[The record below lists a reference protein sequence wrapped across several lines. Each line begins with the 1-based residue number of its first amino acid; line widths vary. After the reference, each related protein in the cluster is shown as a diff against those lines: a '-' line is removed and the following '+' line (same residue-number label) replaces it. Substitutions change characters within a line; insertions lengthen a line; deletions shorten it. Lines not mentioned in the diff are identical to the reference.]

1 MKKII
6 LLLLAILFSINLSF
20 IARRTLFSRS
30 LSDQLMRLLGYVPNP
45 TYNALKLNVSIENII
60 FYHRVGFYTSFEK
73 GLDSD
78 YFSNIIGIHV
88 TAIKY
93 FYVYLGIDIF
103 TANGIINNADNW
115 AEGTRKELGVGVYP
129 YKNFLVTLGWSNTV
143 NWTFTVGYR
152 FPIMTR
158 PKAE

>member
-1 MKKII
+1 MKKIL
-6 LLLLAILFSINLSF
+6 LLLLAILLGINLSYSQEEPYF
-20 IARRTLFSRS
+20 PKFVRS
-30 LSDQLMRLLGYVPNP
+30 IDASVGYVPNP

-73 GLDSD
+73 GFDSD

-103 TANGIINNADNW
+103 TANGIINNPDNW
-115 AEGTRKELGVGVYP
+115 AKGTRKELGVGVYP
-129 YKNFLVTLGWSNTV
+129 YKNFLVTVGWSNTV
-143 NWTFTVGYR
+143 HWTFTVGYR

-158 PKAE
+158 PKPNE